1 MKFNLKARL
10 SLIAIGIACFIAG
23 FVFAGGF
30 GLLPSAQ
37 AEPDAADLT
46 TLKEIGSGFS
56 SIAAEV
62 SPSVVNVRVS
72 KTVPGYSYGGHP
84 FEFFG
89 GPFDDFFGDNRG
101 GEGEEFIQEGAGSG
115 VIVSA
120 DGYILTNNHVVEG
133 ASEITIYTLDE
144 QEYEATIIGTDP
156 RTDLAVIKVEADGL
170 PAAKLGDS
178 DAIAVGEWVLAIGN
192 PFQLSHTVT
201 AGIVSAKG
209 RANVGVADYEDF
221 IQTDAAINPG
231 NSGGALVNLNGE
243 VIGINT
249 AIATTTMS
257 YSGVGFAIP
266 INMAESIM
274 DELIAEGKVTRGWL
288 GVYIQPVTDDLKE
301 QFGLPDRSGA
311 LVSEVMDDSP
321 AGKAGMKRGDVI
333 IEMDGEK
340 IEDTNHLRI
349 TTADKKVG
357 SKVEVTVIRDGKKKK
372 LAVKI
377 GEMPDDNVQPGIIQ
391 GGDKRHKEL
400 KLGFDVQN
408 LNESYRRSLGIED
421 DVAGVVVTDIKMTS
435 EAFKGGLRKGQVIT
449 EVNNKEVNNLNDFY
463 DIFDGIAE
471 GDTVLLLVYG
481 GGHTSYIT
489 FEYEE

>member
-1 MKFNLKARL
+1 MKFNLKAKL
-10 SLIAIGIACFIAG
+10 SLAAIALAGFTAG

-30 GLLPSAQ
+30 GLLPSVQ
-37 AEPDAADLT
+37 AEPDADDLT

-56 SIAAEV
+56 TIAAEV
-62 SPSVVNVRVS
+62 SPSIVSVRVS
-72 KTVPGYSYGGHP
+72 KTVSGHSFGGHP

-89 GPFDDFFGDNRG
+89 GPFEDFFGDNG
-101 GEGEEFIQEGAGSG
+101 GGGGEEFVQEGAGSG
-115 VIVSA
+115 VIVST

-144 QEYEATIIGTDP
+144 QEYEATIVGTDP

-178 DAIAVGEWVLAIGN
+178 DTIAVGEWVLAIGN

-257 YSGVGFAIP
+257 YSGIGFAIP

-274 DELIAEGKVTRGWL
+274 DELIAEGRITRGWL
-288 GVYIQPVTDDLKE
+288 GVYIQPVTDDLKD
-301 QFGLPDRSGA
+301 QFDLPDRSGA

-321 AGKAGMKRGDVI
+321 AEKAGMKRGDVI
-333 IEMDGEK
+333 VSIGDEK

-349 TTADKKVG
+349 TTAEKKVG
-357 SKVEVTVIRDGKKKK
+357 SKVKVKVIRDGKEKT
-372 LAVKI
+372 LTVKI
-377 GEMPDDNVQPGIIQ
+377 GEMPEDGEQPGIIQ
-391 GGDKRHKEL
+391 GGDKSQTEL
-400 KLGFDVQN
+400 KLGFNVQN
-408 LNESYRRSLGIED
+408 LNDSYRRSLGIED
-421 DVAGVVVTDIKMTS
+421 DIAGIVVTDIKMSS
-435 EAFKGGLRKGQVIT
+435 EAFKGGLRKGSVIT
-449 EVNNKEVNNLNDFY
+449 EANNKEVNNLGDFY
-463 DIFDGIAE
+463 DILGGISD
-471 GDTVLLLVYG
+471 GDTVLLLVYSN
-481 GGHTSYIT
+481 GHTQYVT
-489 FEYEE
+489 FEYNE

>member
-1 MKFNLKARL
+1 MKFDVKTKI
-10 SLIAIGIACFIAG
+10 SLIAIALAGFVAG

-37 AEPDAADLT
+37 AEPDVGNLT

-56 SIAAEV
+56 TIAADV
-62 SPSVVNVRVS
+62 SPSIVSVRVS
-72 KTVPGYSYGGHP
+72 KTVPGHSMGGHP

-89 GPFDDFFGDNRG
+89 GPFEDYFGGDG
-101 GEGEEFIQEGAGSG
+101 GGEEFIQEGAGSG

-133 ASEITIYTLDE
+133 ATEITIFTLDE
-144 QEYEATIIGTDP
+144 QEYPATIVGTDP
-156 RTDLAVIKVEADGL
+156 RTDLAVIKVDASGL

-178 DAIAVGEWVLAIGN
+178 DAIQVGEWVLAIGN

-257 YSGVGFAIP
+257 YSGIGFAIP

-274 DELIAEGKVTRGWL
+274 DELISEGRITRGWL
-288 GVYIQPVTDDLKE
+288 GVYIQPINDDLQQ
-301 QFGLPDRSGA
+301 QFNLPSRDGA
-311 LVSEVMDDSP
+311 LISEVMADSP
-321 AGKAGMKRGDVI
+321 AEDAGMKRGDVI
-333 IEMDGEK
+333 VELDGEK
-340 IEDTNHLRI
+340 IKDTNHLRI
-349 TTADKKVG
+349 TTAERKVG
-357 SKVEVTVIRDGKKKK
+357 SKVKVKVIRNGKDKM
-372 LAVKI
+372 LTVKI
-377 GEMPDDNVQPGIIQ
+377 AEMPEDSAQPGILQ
-391 GGDKRHKEL
+391 GGDKRHSEL
-400 KLGFDVQN
+400 KLGFDIQD
-408 LNESYRRSLGIED
+408 LNDSYRRSLGID
-421 DVAGVVVTDIKMTS
+421 GSIAGVVVTDIKMS
-435 EAFKGGLRKGQVIT
+435 SNAFKGGLRKGDVIS
-449 EVNNKEVNNLNDFY
+449 EVNSKEVNNLKGFY
-463 DIFDGIAE
+463 DILSGISDG
-471 GDTVLLLVYG
+471 DSVLFLVYSA
-481 GGHTSYIT
+481 GHTRYVT
-489 FEYEE
+489 FDYKE